1 MLRISDLT
9 LEKAIDMVRSAEAT
23 EIQLRD
29 MANDSALRGIGE
41 AKKKPPFRKTPS
53 ANEERPSSSKI
64 FNSRNC
70 GTRYNVIKC
79 PAYCKTFHNCK
90 KQHHFQSSCWSQRKV
105 HGLMADKEEENNCE
119 PPLFVEAV
127 TTEVQIPNDERYV
140 TLSVQGHL
148 VRLKVDTDSEVN
160 IMPQKELK
168 EIEGDNPQ
176 IHLCNQKLARYSEDN
191 LKVLGII
198 KLPVKSKLDFE
209 QELTVHAVET
219 NQPGLLGLRSS
230 QNVGLMKVV
239 MTAKTEGEE
248 TTTDHSSQTTKTS
261 QELKEEDFQKY
272 AQGFTGLHWVFRET
286 LSP

>member
-1 MLRISDLT
+1 M
-9 LEKAIDMVRSAEAT
+9 AE
-23 EIQLRD
+23 
-29 MANDSALRGIGE
+29 
-41 AKKKPPFRKTPS
+41 
-53 ANEERPSSSKI
+53 
-64 FNSRNC
+64 
-70 GTRYNVIKC
+70 
-79 PAYCKTFHNCK
+79 
-90 KQHHFQSSCWSQRKV
+90 
-105 HGLMADKEEENNCE
+105 KEEENNCE
-119 PPLFVEAV
+119 PSLFVEAV

-148 VRLKVDTDSEVN
+148 VRLKVDADSEVN

-176 IHLCNQKLARYSEDN
+176 IDLCDQKLARYSEDN

-286 LSP
+286 LSPWNRSNCFTSYKSS

>member
-1 MLRISDLT
+1 M
-9 LEKAIDMVRSAEAT
+9 AE
-23 EIQLRD
+23 
-29 MANDSALRGIGE
+29 
-41 AKKKPPFRKTPS
+41 
-53 ANEERPSSSKI
+53 
-64 FNSRNC
+64 
-70 GTRYNVIKC
+70 
-79 PAYCKTFHNCK
+79 
-90 KQHHFQSSCWSQRKV
+90 
-105 HGLMADKEEENNCE
+105 KEEENNCE
-119 PPLFVEAV
+119 PSLFVEAV

-176 IHLCNQKLARYSEDN
+176 IDLCNQKLARYSGDN

-219 NQPGLLGLRSS
+219 NQPRLLGLRSS

-261 QELKEEDFQKY
+261 QELKEEDFQKFNMHK
-272 AQGFTGLHWVFRET
+272 ASLDFTGCLEKPYHLEIDPTVSPVINPPRTIPAALRE
-286 LSP
+286 SESRVG

>member
-1 MLRISDLT
+1 M
-9 LEKAIDMVRSAEAT
+9 AE
-23 EIQLRD
+23 
-29 MANDSALRGIGE
+29 
-41 AKKKPPFRKTPS
+41 
-53 ANEERPSSSKI
+53 
-64 FNSRNC
+64 
-70 GTRYNVIKC
+70 
-79 PAYCKTFHNCK
+79 
-90 KQHHFQSSCWSQRKV
+90 
-105 HGLMADKEEENNCE
+105 KEEENNCE

-127 TTEVQIPNDERYV
+127 TTEVQIPNHERYV

-160 IMPQKELK
+160 ITPQKELK

-176 IHLCNQKLARYSEDN
+176 IDLCNQKLARYSGDN

-219 NQPGLLGLRSS
+219 NQPGLLRLRSS

-261 QELKEEDFQKY
+261 QELKEEDFQKH

>member
-29 MANDSALRGIGE
+29 MANDSALRGIGV

-70 GTRYNVIKC
+70 GTRYNVRKC
-79 PAYCKTFHNCK
+79 PAYCKTFYNCK

-176 IHLCNQKLARYSEDN
+176 IDLCNQTLARY
-191 LKVLGII
+191 
-198 KLPVKSKLDFE
+198 
-209 QELTVHAVET
+209 
-219 NQPGLLGLRSS
+219 
-230 QNVGLMKVV
+230 
-239 MTAKTEGEE
+239 
-248 TTTDHSSQTTKTS
+248 
-261 QELKEEDFQKY
+261 
-272 AQGFTGLHWVFRET
+272 
-286 LSP
+286 